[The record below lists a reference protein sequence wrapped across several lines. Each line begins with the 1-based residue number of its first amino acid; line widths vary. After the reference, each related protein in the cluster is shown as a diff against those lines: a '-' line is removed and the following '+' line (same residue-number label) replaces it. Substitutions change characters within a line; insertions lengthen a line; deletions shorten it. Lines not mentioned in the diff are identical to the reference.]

1 MKKILL
7 PVICALIGISGI
19 AQDKMNVSIIPEP
32 VSLQNGKGTFV
43 IKSSTVIEVIN
54 GDGSIK
60 KVSKSFTDQFL
71 RASGLQLKT
80 TVADKA
86 MLAKN
91 VIRFSKTNDPILG
104 KEGYRINVTPYLIDI
119 RYNNAAGAFYA
130 IQTLYQLLP
139 KEIVSKQVVKN
150 IQWKV
155 PSVAIA
161 DHPRFRWRGLMLDVA
176 RHFFSVQEVKQFI
189 DEMVAYKYNILHLHL
204 TDDEGWRIEIK
215 ALPNLTRT
223 GAYRGKRLG
232 KWANTTKADPN
243 EPKDY
248 GGFYTH
254 EDIREI
260 VRYAADR
267 FVDVLPEI
275 DVPGHS
281 RAAVASYPELT
292 CSSNKM
298 TVYDG
303 VKYVN
308 WPVAVKETMLCPG
321 KESTYAFIDKVVAE
335 VAQLFPFEY
344 IHMGGDECAKNFWE
358 ASDSVQQLIK
368 REHLK
373 DINEVQ
379 SYFSKRV
386 EKIVESHGK
395 KFMGWN
401 EIIDGGLP
409 PSATVM
415 AYRDE
420 SWGVEATRLKH
431 DVVMTP
437 LQYTYLDYFQSD
449 SLVDPPVYDKLRLN
463 QTYKF
468 NPVPK
473 GADAAYILGGQG
485 CLWTEQVPNMRT
497 VQFML
502 WPRSLAIAECVWSPE
517 VKKDWL
523 HFAQKVEDT
532 FGRFDIAKIKYSRAM
547 FDAIITAK
555 RDTSGKLM
563 PVIETELPDI
573 DVYYSLDETN
583 PDEYY
588 PKYSKPFALPDDV
601 ATVKVVTYRNGVQ
614 VGKQINVP
622 VVELAK
628 RVAE

>member
-1 MKKILL
+1 MKKPFLSFVFFLATI
-7 PVICALIGISGI
+7 AISAR
-19 AQDKMNVSIIPEP
+19 AQQKISIIPEP
-32 VSLQNGKGTFV
+32 VSVKSGSGKFV
-43 IKSSTVIEVIN
+43 INNNTAVYVISGGDSIIKIAKDFSEKFYQSSGIKLAVKNANVQPGVKNLIQFQKSN
-54 GDGSIK
+54 N
-60 KVSKSFTDQFL
+60 
-71 RASGLQLKT
+71 KT
-80 TVADKA
+80 
-86 MLAKN
+86 
-91 VIRFSKTNDPILG
+91 IGR
-104 KEGYRINVTPYLIDI
+104 EGYELSVSASSAIIK
-119 RYNNAAGAFYA
+119 YNNAAGAFYA

-139 KEIVSKQVVKN
+139 NEVVSKVAVKN
-150 IQWKV
+150 IQWTI
-155 PSVAIA
+155 PSVNII
-161 DHPRFRWRGLMLDVA
+161 DYPGFRWRGLMLDVA
-176 RHFFSVQEVKQFI
+176 RNFFTKAEVKQFI
-189 DEMVAYKYNILHLHL
+189 DEMIPYKYNILHLHL

-215 ALPNLTRT
+215 SLPNLTKI

-232 KWANTTKADPN
+232 KWANTTVANPD
-243 EPKDY
+243 EPKEY
-248 GGFYTH
+248 GGYYTH
-254 EDIREI
+254 EDVQEI
-260 VRYAADR
+260 VQYAAER
-267 FVDVLPEI
+267 FVDVMPEI

-321 KESTYAFIDKVVAE
+321 KEITYSFIDKVVTE

-368 REHLK
+368 REGLK
-373 DINEVQ
+373 GISEVQ

-409 PSATVM
+409 PSAAVM

-420 SWGVEATRLKH
+420 SWGVEATMQKH

-468 NPVPK
+468 NPVPS
-473 GADAAYILGGQG
+473 GADAAFIMGGQG
-485 CLWTEQVPNMRT
+485 NLWTEQVPNMRT
-497 VQFML
+497 AQFML
-502 WPRSLAIAECVWSPE
+502 WPRSLAIAESVWSPND
-517 VKKDWL
+517 KKNWL
-523 HFAQKVEDT
+523 HFTEKVEYA
-532 FGRFDIAKIKYSRAM
+532 FARFDIAKVKYSRGM

-555 RDTSGKLM
+555 KDASGKLM

-573 DVYYSLDETN
+573 DVYYSLNESN

-588 PKYSKPFALPDDV
+588 PKYTAPFSLPDDV
-601 ATVKVVTYRNGVQ
+601 ATIKVVTYRKGKQ

-622 VVELAK
+622 VEELGK
-628 RVAE
+628 RVVE